1 MSEKT
6 KEVKKFQ
13 DTMYTLSLHGET
25 IYKYKLL
32 GTWKVRTIWPMD
44 LVFMSTFDSHSMSIG
59 CVGKLGHL
67 FGFLRHYLL
76 IICLSKLHEL
86 LHQILSYS
94 LHEYVHGNNV
104 QLEGWMGFE
113 KLGLKPRF
121 D

>member
-13 DTMYTLSLHGET
+13 DTMYTLNLHGET

-32 GTWKVRTIWPMD
+32 G
-44 LVFMSTFDSHSMSIG
+44 LFGFMSTFDNQSMSIG
-59 CVGKLGHL
+59 CVAKLGHL

-76 IICLSKLHEL
+76 NVLNVGKKIIDWFSRGPMYIQEDHMVEL
-86 LHQILSYS
+86 FLL
-94 LHEYVHGNNV
+94 
-104 QLEGWMGFE
+104 
-113 KLGLKPRF
+113 

>member
-13 DTMYTLSLHGET
+13 DTMYTLNLHGET

-32 GTWKVRTIWPMD
+32 D
-44 LVFMSTFDSHSMSIG
+44 NQSMSIR

-76 IICLSKLHEL
+76 KS
-86 LHQILSYS
+86 
-94 LHEYVHGNNV
+94 
-104 QLEGWMGFE
+104 
-113 KLGLKPRF
+113 
-121 D
+121 